1 MSVGADEAPK
11 LKLSEIIAAMDADR
25 IELDC
30 KAVLAVCSSTN
41 SVSMLNVPML
51 DITIKSDTV
60 LLLIH
65 NGLSQLMHEAMQW
78 KPEAL
83 VAFALAMGREEA
95 MNSLKGSS
103 SELIKELSKAF
114 AGKEDCHE

>member
-11 LKLSEIIAAMDADR
+11 LKLSEIIEAIEADR

-30 KAVLAVCSSTN
+30 KAVLAVCSSTH

-51 DITIKSDTV
+51 DVTQRTDSV

-65 NGLSQLMHEAMQW
+65 NGLSQLMHEAMNFRE
-78 KPEAL
+78 EAL
-83 VAFALAMGREEA
+83 AALAAAMGRAETLRGIQGAIEE
-95 MNSLKGSS
+95 LGKD
-103 SELIKELSKAF
+103 L
-114 AGKEDCHE
+114 AGKGVDHE

>member
-1 MSVGADEAPK
+1 MPVGADEAPK
-11 LKLSEIIAAMDADR
+11 LKLSEIIAAIDADR

-30 KAVLAVCSSTN
+30 KAVLAVCSSTH

-51 DITIKSDTV
+51 DITERTDSV

-65 NGLSQLMHEAMQW
+65 AGLSRLMHEA
-78 KPEAL
+78 KIFSPEAL
-83 VAFALAMGREEA
+83 AALAAAMGREES
-95 MNSLKGSS
+95 MNRFKGAI
-103 SELIKELSKAF
+103 EELSKDR

>member
-11 LKLSEIIAAMDADR
+11 LKLSEIISAMNDDR

-30 KAVLAVCSSTN
+30 KAVIAICSDTQSI
-41 SVSMLNVPML
+41 SMLNVPML
-51 DITIKSDTV
+51 DITKKSDTV
-60 LLLIH
+60 LLLIY

-83 VAFALAMGREEA
+83 VAFALALGRAESLRGIQGAIEE
-95 MNSLKGSS
+95 LRKDR
-103 SELIKELSKAF
+103 
-114 AGKEDCHE
+114 AGKGVDHE

>member
-11 LKLSEIIAAMDADR
+11 LKLSEIIAAMNDDR

-30 KAVLAVCSSTN
+30 KAVIAICSDTQSI
-41 SVSMLNVPML
+41 SMINVPMM
-51 DITIKSDTV
+51 DITKKSDMV
-60 LLLIH
+60 LLLIY

-83 VAFALAMGREEA
+83 VAFALAYGRDDLRDGLKDA
-95 MNSLKGSS
+95 MCG
-103 SELIKELSKAF
+103 IVKEI